1 MLADANGSQ
10 YQAAIVSRLSRN
22 DRHMVLGNPS
32 MRIGIV
38 LGAVVLLAG
47 PSVAAR
53 ADEPLVFS
61 LTLKNHRFQPDH
73 LEVPAGQRF
82 RIQLT
87 NNDDT
92 TDEFESYDMKFEKIV
107 VPGGTITVRAGPLH
121 PGTYKFFDD
130 YHPDSATG
138 TVTATEG
145 K

>member
-1 MLADANGSQ
+1 MS
-10 YQAAIVSRLSRN
+10 VSSSPGLPLR
-22 DRHMVLGNPS
+22 
-32 MRIGIV
+32 GI
-38 LGAVVLLAG
+38 LLAIG
-47 PSVAAR
+47 LSSAAAAGSAR
-53 ADEPLVFS
+53 AEEPYA
-61 LTLKNHRFQPDH
+61 LTLQNHHFTPDK
-73 LEVPAGQRF
+73 LTVPAGQRI

-87 NNDDT
+87 NKDDT